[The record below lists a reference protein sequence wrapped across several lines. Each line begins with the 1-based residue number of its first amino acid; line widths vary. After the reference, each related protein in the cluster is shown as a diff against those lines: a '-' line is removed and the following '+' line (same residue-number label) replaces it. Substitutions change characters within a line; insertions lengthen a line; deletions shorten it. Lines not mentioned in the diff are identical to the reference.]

1 MKGEGLK
8 GVASYNN
15 QAWGLKQV
23 LENMKGTS
31 IGHDALVEFSN
42 SAKYVLTRR
51 VQNAPRDESQWLKGW
66 YNRVDTYKTFEIA
79 NGGTVTADIS
89 GK

>member
-1 MKGEGLK
+1 
-8 GVASYNN
+8 
-15 QAWGLKQV
+15 
-23 LENMKGTS
+23 
-31 IGHDALVEFSN
+31 
-42 SAKYVLTRR
+42 

-79 NGGTVTADIS
+79 KGGTITADIS